1 MSFGSRMSAARSAYG
16 PLCVG
21 IDPHP
26 EILELWGLDDSV
38 DGLTQFTRICVDAF
52 AGHVG
57 FIKPQAAFFERFA
70 SPGVAVLEDL
80 LAASRHTGSLVI
92 LDAKR
97 GDIGSTAHAYAD
109 AYLNED
115 SPLAVDA
122 ITVNPFLGVQA
133 LDPFFEAAAVSD
145 AGVFVLAL
153 TSNPEGAQ
161 VQHAHADD
169 RTVAGAILDHLR
181 TRNGGASP
189 MGSAGAVVGATIGST
204 EENLDINGPL
214 LVPGLGA
221 QGAGPEDIH
230 RLFADVPHAVIPS
243 VSRAVLRAGPR
254 VADLRACVARMADA
268 LVSS

>member
-1 MSFGSRMSAARSAYG
+1 
-16 PLCVG
+16 CVTG
-21 IDPHP
+21 YCSPRPPHP
-26 EILELWGLDDSV
+26 
-38 DGLTQFTRICVDAF
+38 FPTRRSSDL
-52 AGHVG
+52 
-57 FIKPQAAFFERFA
+57 
-70 SPGVAVLEDL
+70 VAVLEDL

-97 GDIGSTAHAYAD
+97 GDIGSTAQAYAD

-133 LDPFFEAAAVSD
+133 LDPFFEAAAISD

-153 TSNPEGAQ
+153 TSNPDGAQ
-161 VQHAHADD
+161 VQHAHTDD

-181 TRNGGASP
+181 AQNGGASP

-214 LVPGLGA
+214 L
-221 QGAGPEDIH
+221 
-230 RLFADVPHAVIPS
+230 
-243 VSRAVLRAGPR
+243 
-254 VADLRACVARMADA
+254 
-268 LVSS
+268 